1 MSPTVKKKP
10 IQVYLRPDQLDS
22 LRSLSRRRGESIA
35 GLVREGVDR
44 LLEDLPPEEDPLLEI
59 IALYDS
65 GVGDLAEKHDDY
77 LAEMIQGE
85 NQGDG

>member
-1 MSPTVKKKP
+1 MKKRP
-10 IQVYLRPDQLDS
+10 IQVYLRRDQLDS

-77 LAEMIQGE
+77 LTGMIQGE

>member
-1 MSPTVKKKP
+1 
-10 IQVYLRPDQLDS
+10 
-22 LRSLSRRRGESIA
+22 
-35 GLVREGVDR
+35 

-77 LAEMIQGE
+77 LAETIQEE